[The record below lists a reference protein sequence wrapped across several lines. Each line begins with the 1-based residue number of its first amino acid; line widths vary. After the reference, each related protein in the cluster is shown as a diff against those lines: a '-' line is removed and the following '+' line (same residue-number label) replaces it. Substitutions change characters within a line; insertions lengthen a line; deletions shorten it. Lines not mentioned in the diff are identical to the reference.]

1 MSVSLRSEKL
11 RSEGDKTETLKAVM
25 KLWGCLTLWN
35 TDCTANYIRHLLL
48 QRVMCNA
55 FVSDELYAAQKVEFC
70 KVVGE
75 ALTCRPGRV
84 TLVNSQTSISK
95 HAFSAVFAEYRCL
108 EMQKLATIERDF
120 FIRKNCVTG
129 EGWKKRVVYGC
140 MRVLTIVTSVNRAVL
155 FLQQEFILILLYFSF
170 LSSIITTVPYI

>member
-11 RSEGDKTETLKAVM
+11 RSEGDNTEALKAVM
-25 KLWGCLTLWN
+25 KLWRCLILWN
-35 TDCTANYIRHLLL
+35 TDCTANCIRRLLL

-55 FVSDELYAAQKVEFC
+55 FVLDELYAAQKVEFG
-70 KVVGE
+70 KEVGE
-75 ALTCRPGRV
+75 ALTCRPGWV
-84 TLVNSQTSISK
+84 TLINSQTSISQY
-95 HAFSAVFAEYRCL
+95 AFSAIFAEYRCL
-108 EMQKLATIERDF
+108 EMQKLATTERDF
-120 FIRKNCVTG
+120 YIRKNCVTR
-129 EGWKKRVVYGC
+129 EEWKNQVVYCC